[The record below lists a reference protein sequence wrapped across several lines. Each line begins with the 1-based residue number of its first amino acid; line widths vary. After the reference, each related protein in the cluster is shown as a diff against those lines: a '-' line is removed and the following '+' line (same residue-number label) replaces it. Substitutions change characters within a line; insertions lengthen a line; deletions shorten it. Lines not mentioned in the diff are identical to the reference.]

1 MSGGCAARVA
11 LWAENPEDFDD
22 VGKMLAGRGLCVFS
36 TDSEE
41 RLRSW
46 VLEGQVHLVI
56 TELSMTFRAPLDFL
70 HWLKTQS
77 SPPPVLVVAEGMHV
91 PLYLEAMRRGAF
103 DCVGQPLH
111 ENEVMRMVA
120 RALEASPALASA
132 RGEQ

>member
-11 LWAENPEDFDD
+11 LWAQDPEDLED
-22 VGKMLAGRGLCVFS
+22 VGEILTGRGLCVLS

-41 RLRSW
+41 RLRGW
-46 VLEGQVHLVI
+46 VTEGQVHLVI
-56 TELSMTFRAPLDFL
+56 TELGAAFRAPLDFL
-70 HWLKTQS
+70 NWLKTQAAA
-77 SPPPVLVVAEGMHV
+77 PPVLVVAEAAHV

-111 ENEVMRMVA
+111 ENEVMRMVT
-120 RALEASPALASA
+120 RALEASPVLASA